1 MGLDVVTKSG
11 LKGRID
17 APFGK
22 SGKFKV
28 VFSEEHHLEKNEE
41 FVINF
46 KRYVFDKEKKIIQ
59 DWSVCYTFLD
69 LASK

>member
-17 APFGK
+17 EPFGE
-22 SGKFKV
+22 SGKIEV
-28 VFSEEHHLEKNEE
+28 VISEEQHMAKNEE

>member
-1 MGLDVVTKSG
+1 METKSG
-11 LKGRID
+11 LKGKID

-28 VFSEEHHLEKNEE
+28 VFSTEHHLQKNDE

-46 KRYVFDKEKKIIQ
+46 KRYLFDKEKKIIQ
-59 DWSVCYTFLD
+59 DWSVCYTFLS
-69 LASK
+69 LAQ